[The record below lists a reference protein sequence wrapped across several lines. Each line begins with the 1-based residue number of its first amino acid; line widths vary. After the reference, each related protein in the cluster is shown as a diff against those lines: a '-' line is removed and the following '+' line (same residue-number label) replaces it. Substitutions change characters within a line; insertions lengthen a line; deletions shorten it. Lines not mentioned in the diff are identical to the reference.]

1 LGRSAG
7 GLQDIAFKGVIMTDA
22 AATTPAVLDA
32 EMLIAERRR
41 FFVATRGGV
50 YFPISGA
57 IFWLLLGVAGF
68 HWSHRTW
75 CVVVLSAAIAAT
87 PIAIVLFKKLVSRL
101 ALKSP
106 LATLI
111 LPALLPVVF
120 SLGIAFPAF
129 YSDLSLVPLALVI
142 GMASHWPAVGW
153 LYETSIFAVHTVVR
167 VLLAVAIWFLLPEG
181 RFTWLPISTAVVY
194 AVTSVWI
201 LREVRRLEEATSR
214 AR

>member
-1 LGRSAG
+1 
-7 GLQDIAFKGVIMTDA
+7 MMDA
-22 AATTPAVLDA
+22 AATTPAVLSAD
-32 EMLIAERRR
+32 MLIAEQRR
-41 FFVATRGGV
+41 FFVETRGGV

-68 HWSHRTW
+68 YWSERTW
-75 CVVVLSAAIAAT
+75 CVAVLSAAVVAT
-87 PIAIVLFKKLVSRL
+87 PIAIILFKKLVSRL

-111 LPALLPVVF
+111 LPALLPVAL
-120 SLGIAFPAF
+120 SLGMAVPAF

-153 LYETSIFAVHTVVR
+153 LYATPIFAVHAVVR
-167 VLLAVAIWFLLPEG
+167 VLLAAAIWFLLPEC

-194 AVTSVWI
+194 ALTAVWI
-201 LREVRRLEEATSR
+201 LRDVRRLEEASSG